1 MISNIVATYN
11 VSQSQR
17 MPPINED
24 TILNRRLNT
33 VSRHEIGTLEE
44 SILTPVS
51 HDL

>member
-1 MISNIVATYN
+1 
-11 VSQSQR
+11 